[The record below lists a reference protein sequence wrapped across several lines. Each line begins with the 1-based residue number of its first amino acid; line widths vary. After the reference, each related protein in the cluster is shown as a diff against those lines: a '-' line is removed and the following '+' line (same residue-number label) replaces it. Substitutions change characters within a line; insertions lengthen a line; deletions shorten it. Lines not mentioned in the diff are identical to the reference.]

1 VPTLTSYLNGMSAGM
16 GGGNPNPSKRGQV
29 NGWSAA
35 AVRRHTRWLYSVDS
49 EADLGRGLAVTLTV
63 RDIPESSAEF
73 HAARRALLMRLE
85 RFGMTASHWVIE
97 WTARRRPH
105 LHMALYWRTDNDDR
119 SMERNAN
126 VAVSAWLSLASKW
139 GSGDQGQHV
148 APIDGALGW
157 LQYLSK
163 HAARGAAHY
172 QRQGKPD
179 GWEKTG
185 RLWGHTGEW
194 PTVDPMTLDVS
205 RATYWRLRRLVR
217 SWRVADARQALR
229 DARGVTEARTARRR
243 LVSARRMLSCDSRNL
258 SEVRGI
264 SEWVDEPTMMR
275 LLALLADEGHPLV
288 QR

>member
-16 GGGNPNPSKRGQV
+16 GGGNPTPEKRGQV

-49 EADLGRGLAVTLTV
+49 DADLGRGLAVTLTV
-63 RDIPESSAEF
+63 RDIPGSSGEF
-73 HAARRALLMRLE
+73 HAVRRALLRHLE
-85 RFGMTASHWVIE
+85 RAGLVASHWVIE

-105 LHMALYWRTDNDDR
+105 LHMALYWSAGTSDDEMR
-119 SMERNAN
+119 RLAH
-126 VAVSAWLSLASKW
+126 VTVDAWLSRASQW
-139 GSGDQGQHV
+139 GSGHQGQHV
-148 APIDGALGW
+148 ASIDGALGW

-179 GWEKTG
+179 GWETTG
-185 RLWGHTGEW
+185 RLWGHSGEW

-217 SWRVADARQALR
+217 SWRVADARQAIGV
-229 DARGVTEARTARRR
+229 ARTAAEARAARRR
-243 LVSARRMLSCDSRNL
+243 LVSARTMLSCDSRNL

-264 SEWVDEPTMMR
+264 SEWISEGTMMQ
-275 LLALLADEGHPLV
+275 LVGLLADQGHPVV